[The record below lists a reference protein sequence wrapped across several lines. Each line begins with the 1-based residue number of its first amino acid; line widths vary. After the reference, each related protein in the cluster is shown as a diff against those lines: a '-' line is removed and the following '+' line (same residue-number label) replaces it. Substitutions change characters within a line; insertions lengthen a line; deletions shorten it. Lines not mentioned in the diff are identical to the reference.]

1 MNIFEL
7 IRQIENIFTGLVHRF
22 DFPMKGDASS
32 QCEIKTNDIYF
43 TYFFKL
49 NKKKKKEKKKEE
61 KREEKK
67 KLSPPKAEDSEGEA
81 CEIWKRCE
89 IGENLRCLQKIKFGG

>member
-1 MNIFEL
+1 MLRLGALTTVYVN
-7 IRQIENIFTGLVHRF
+7 
-22 DFPMKGDASS
+22 
-32 QCEIKTNDIYF
+32 
-43 TYFFKL
+43 
-49 NKKKKKEKKKEE
+49 NKNNTAHISKKKKEKKKEE

-89 IGENLRCLQKIKFGG
+89 MCENLRCLQKIKFGG

>member
-43 TYFFKL
+43 IYFFKL
-49 NKKKKKEKKKEE
+49 NKKKKKEKKKEAV
-61 KREEKK
+61 K
-67 KLSPPKAEDSEGEA
+67 S
-81 CEIWKRCE
+81 IT
-89 IGENLRCLQKIKFGG
+89 NLTSWNTDR